1 MPENEEPEKTEQA
14 ITRVSEQTAV
24 PSPSAQGSASS
35 QPASLMTQEQFS
47 AQMTALTERAR
58 EAGLR
63 PIQAMLTTYLKLGAT
78 MLDKML
84 EGLEPVDKPKGKE

>member
-1 MPENEEPEKTEQA
+1 
-14 ITRVSEQTAV
+14 
-24 PSPSAQGSASS
+24 
-35 QPASLMTQEQFS
+35 MTQDQFS
-47 AQMTALTERAR
+47 AQMAQLTERAR

-63 PIQAMLTTYLKLGAT
+63 PLQAMFMAYAKMGAT